1 MSLSSSAST
10 ARALRPSLAVM
21 VVWPS
26 RCSMSSS
33 SCRLTALSST
43 TSTRPAPGCGAVLPS
58 ARARKAMATAL
69 NCASRA
75 GSWPQPRPGRCPRRA
90 SRPGH
95 CPTRAQARR
104 GWRWWT
110 STCARRAGRLLDL
123 PWRGLRATTKGGPTP
138 PSHRSRSGP
147 PGLRVPTDR
156 RAERVEG
163 WIIDCS
169 DVAHDAAWAATAMPA
184 RRIAALSS
192 SGRMGLVT

>member
-75 GSWPQPRPGRCPRRA
+75 GILAAAAARSLSAASFSTRPLSDESSSAPRLALVDFNVCA
-90 SRPGH
+90 
-95 CPTRAQARR
+95 
-104 GWRWWT
+104 
-110 STCARRAGRLLDL
+110 ARRAASESPLAR
-123 PWRGLRATTKGGPTP
+123 LRATTKGGPTP
-138 PSHRSRSGP
+138 PSVSIRSARNSEFPTDGARARVRLDHRLLGRRSRR
-147 PGLRVPTDR
+147 GLGCHGDAGASDR
-156 RAERVEG
+156 G
-163 WIIDCS
+163 S
-169 DVAHDAAWAATAMPA
+169 
-184 RRIAALSS
+184 
-192 SGRMGLVT
+192 